1 MIEFDAVWQW
11 GVLALVGGAG
21 LVFAIRSVLRRL
33 GAEERPESRESEAPE
48 MGGTD
53 AERLRAGLSR
63 TRNEGFLSKLTGL
76 FGGDTSG
83 EEAIEEIEAILYT
96 ADIGVKTSKRLLS
109 SIREGLSREEWAD
122 EAKVRQQLREESQR
136 ILAAAHA
143 PRESKPTSDGA
154 VRPHVLMVV
163 GVNGAGKT
171 TTIGKIASQ
180 LKAEGSKVL
189 LAAGDTFRAA
199 AVEQLQVWADRVE
212 VDLWKGEEGADPASV
227 LFEAVR
233 HAIEEGHD
241 VVLADTSGRL
251 HTDANL
257 MRELEKVHRVLGKAR
272 DGAPDEV
279 LLVLDATMGQ
289 NAIQQ
294 ARQFGDAVAVTGL
307 VLTKLDGTARGGVVL
322 GICDEM
328 GLPIRHVGIGERV
341 EDLRPFSVEGFVDAL
356 FAPPEPSSGP

>member
-11 GVLALVGGAG
+11 GVLALVGVAG

-33 GAEERPESRESEAPE
+33 GAEERPESRKSKPAE

-53 AERLRAGLSR
+53 AERLREGLSR
-63 TRNEGFLSKLTGL
+63 TRNEGFLSKLAGL
-76 FGGDTSG
+76 FGDQTSG

-109 SIREGLSREEWAD
+109 SIREGLSPEEWAD

-143 PRESKPTSDGA
+143 PRESEATSGGG

-272 DGAPDEV
+272 VGAPDEV